1 MINKTDNMTCSF
13 IIIVCIISV
22 VLFALGCYHR
32 PEDEHWKLY
41 SENYSEDTI
50 LVFDH
55 CWHWG
60 GIMPEPD
67 IPSNRG
73 FGVPRENILTNAN
86 VLKSLII
93 NTSAIFNVSQNR
105 HIVPSA
111 TDVFAIST
119 SRLDN

>member
-1 MINKTDNMTCSF
+1 MITAGT
-13 IIIVCIISV
+13 
-22 VLFALGCYHR
+22 G
-32 PEDEHWKLY
+32 
-41 SENYSEDTI
+41 
-50 LVFDH
+50 
-55 CWHWG
+55 G

-93 NTSAIFNVSQNR
+93 NTSVIFNVSQNR

-119 SRLDN
+119 SRFDN